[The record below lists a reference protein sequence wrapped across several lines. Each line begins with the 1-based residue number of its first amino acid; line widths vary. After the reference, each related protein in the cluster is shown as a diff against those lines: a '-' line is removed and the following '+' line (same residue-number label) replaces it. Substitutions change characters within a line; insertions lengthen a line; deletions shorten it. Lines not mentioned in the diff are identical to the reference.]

1 MDENT
6 QISEETAKTPAPSE
20 KKPENDRSFV
30 QGFFDYF
37 VDIIVTSVVAAVF
50 LLTLV
55 VRTGYVDGTSMV
67 PTMNDGDRYLVSEL
81 FYTPKQGDIVVFQP
95 QTSELTKRYIHGENK
110 LLVKRVI
117 ATEGQVVDIN
127 EETRQVLVDGVILN
141 EPYLTGNITTKR
153 AGAPIE
159 YPYTVPAGHV
169 FVMGDNRTDSV
180 DSRSIGSVDVRTL
193 LGKVFIRFFPF
204 NRIGAID

>member
-1 MDENT
+1 MDENEVKT
-6 QISEETAKTPAPSE
+6 ASESE
-20 KKPENDRSFV
+20 KKASDSKSGKSNTLV
-30 QGFFDYF
+30 QNFFDYF

-67 PTMNDGDRYLVSEL
+67 PTMHDGDRYLVSEL

-95 QTSELTKRYIHGENK
+95 VSNELTRRYIHGENK

-127 EETRQVLVDGVILN
+127 EETMQVIVDGVVLN
-141 EPYLTGNITTKR
+141 EPYLTGNITKKR
-153 AGAPIE
+153 DGAPIE
-159 YPYTVPAGHV
+159 YPYEVPAGHV

-180 DSRSIGSVDVRTL
+180 DSRYIGSIDVRTL
-193 LGKVFIRFFPF
+193 LGKVFLRFFPF
-204 NRIGAID
+204 NKIGAIN